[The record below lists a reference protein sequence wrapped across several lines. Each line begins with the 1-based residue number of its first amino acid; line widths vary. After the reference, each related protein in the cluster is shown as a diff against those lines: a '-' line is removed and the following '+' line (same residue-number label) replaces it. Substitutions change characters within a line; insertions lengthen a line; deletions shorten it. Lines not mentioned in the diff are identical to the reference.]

1 MLLFRGGAEL
11 VNLIAP
17 GLQNCLAR
25 PESTKT
31 KSVLLQLT
39 SYCIVVNNTPAKA
52 FTRVPRRK
60 WTQRDSQKSK
70 AEKVI

>member
-17 GLQNCLAR
+17 GLQNYLDR

-31 KSVLLQLT
+31 KSVLFQFT
-39 SYCIVVNNTPAKA
+39 SHCEVVYNTPAKA

-60 WTQRDSQKSK
+60 WTQLDSQKRK